1 MAAIMVIH
9 QRRLRLRRLGLAS
22 LEAVFAT
29 AITLPVVIFLLWLG
43 SKACIRLFHVIG
55 TLVGW
60 PFL

>member
-1 MAAIMVIH
+1 MVTPTN
-9 QRRLRLRRLGLAS
+9 RSRFCRKGLAS

-29 AITLPVVIFLLWLG
+29 AMTLPVIVFLLWLG
-43 SKACIRLFHVIG
+43 TKACIRLFHVIG

>member
-1 MAAIMVIH
+1 MVIPTN
-9 QRRLRLRRLGLAS
+9 RSRLRRLGLAS

-29 AITLPVVIFLLWLG
+29 AMTLPVVVFLLWLG
-43 SKACIRLFHVIG
+43 TKACIRLFHIIG